1 MNLPQLR
8 MRRADLE
15 GLPAMPSLPSGY
27 ALREAAAGD
36 AAAIAGVLT
45 RSFVAEWDAAR
56 VRSVL
61 LDHPEVPTTF
71 VIDREGVPVATASY
85 QLMPKDHPQSGWVHY
100 VGAEPSESGKGLGVA
115 VVLAVL
121 HRAKEDGRV
130 DAFLTTDD
138 PRLPAIRTYLKLGF
152 APDMWH
158 ESHAERW
165 RAVYQAL
172 GVPA

>member
-8 MRRADLE
+8 MRRPDLE
-15 GLPAMPSLPSGY
+15 GLPSHLPLPDGY
-27 ALREAAAGD
+27 TLREATEAD
-36 AAAIAGVLT
+36 AEAIAGVLS
-45 RSFVAEWDAAR
+45 RSFAEPWDVAR

-61 LDHPEVPTTF
+61 LDHPLVPATF
-71 VIDREGVPVATASY
+71 VIARGDVPVATASY
-85 QLMPKDHPQSGWVHY
+85 QIMPKDFPTSGWVHY
-100 VGAEPSESGKGLGVA
+100 VGAEPAESGKGLGYA

-121 HRAKEDGRV
+121 ERIRAAGHT

-138 PRLPAIRTYLKLGF
+138 PRLAAIRTYLKLGF

-158 ESHAERW
+158 ESHPDRW
-165 RAVYQAL
+165 RQIYLAL